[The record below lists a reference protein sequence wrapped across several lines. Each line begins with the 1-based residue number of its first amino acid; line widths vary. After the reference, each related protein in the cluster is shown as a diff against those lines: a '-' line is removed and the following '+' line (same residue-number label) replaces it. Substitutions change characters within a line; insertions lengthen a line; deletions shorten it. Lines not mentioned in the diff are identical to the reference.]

1 MPSSRI
7 NNVPKFSSFIPNL
20 TTPATSKSESHINS
34 NARNDLIGH
43 HQDER
48 GEKNLKFKDTYAQ
61 KNGAHRIAHGPIAI
75 SQTCQNNKLRD
86 HFVSDW
92 NGDEKNLVYGSLHK
106 YSVPKYHRYGA
117 GHVLGAPSE
126 SKIDRE
132 NVDEKC
138 IILTDARLSKH
149 FTRERYI
156 FSKISH
162 KIPTYIK
169 PGLQAPEKLQECSE
183 SNFLPFRL
191 HEDDRTP
198 RQEEEFQGD
207 EKGIM
212 SKLEKSI
219 TYDLTQRYDD
229 ITSKLEN
236 NSHDME
242 SEADRIDTSAREKNV
257 ILCRKVEDNP
267 HDIEAWLSLINH
279 QDCLIQQSENR
290 YRVTQAMLRST
301 SDIKIH
307 MYEKALSKSNSLDN
321 RERILCGLMTE
332 GEKIWELKAQASRWE
347 KISKENIYSLVLWTK
362 YLNFKQTTFSEFRYE
377 ELKGLYLQRIKFL
390 SQAVHTQPE
399 NSDRLM
405 HGLLYVLLR
414 ATLFMREAG
423 YAELATAIWQSNLEI
438 NFCGAQENTMGSDC
452 LNLFKEFW
460 ESEIPRIGEDGA
472 KGWQQYLKN
481 PDESIVLDPMVDE
494 PPETL
499 DKHKL
504 FESWATAERM
514 RSRVSRIPAKTM
526 DEVAED
532 DPFRVI
538 LYSDIEEFLILLPV
552 ESKKLRYS
560 CINAFLAFCGM
571 QPLVNL
577 DDSPPEYWDDPFIIG
592 DLAEADCG
600 LKESILPNNSQD
612 HDDLA
617 PWLSLT
623 AYSHYVSSPESLFRG
638 VIASKGAPRS
648 HHERYPK
655 DSGPVSYRFL
665 QNSLQLL
672 TSRWLDDSLAEYYL
686 SLKFYNDPQQAKKLA
701 RDLLKQSPSSLRLY
715 HAYALIEWSKAN
727 KSTADRVFETA
738 INMKN
743 YTTNKRDDLSIML
756 WRSWI
761 WAHLEDK
768 NNTKSLQCLL
778 CIADGVPD
786 ISISRSP
793 ALFLRTKQYLIANRD
808 NLFETPTLSVMY
820 TECLA
825 ILEYLSNSPGQAQ
838 SLDPPR
844 NIAGALTAYSSA
856 AQVLLERQQIKPHEL
871 LLQSAARLLYHYS
884 QSGPYRPAL
893 IREQLT
899 TFIHFFPRNTIF
911 LAFYSWNE
919 SRLRIDNRVRNILLH
934 TSLLSKHDNITSR
947 IFSIRHELRIGTIH
961 SVRAAFE
968 NALSSTGSKSSIGLW
983 RLYILFCAH
992 QKQLRTQI
1000 KSLWYRAIRACPWAK
1015 ELYILG
1021 FELMGG
1027 MVGFSELRDTWKVME
1042 EKELRVHVYLDDQLE
1057 EIETTRHGDFY
1068 SRK

>member
-7 NNVPKFSSFIPNL
+7 NNVPKFSSFKPNL
-20 TTPATSKSESHINS
+20 TTPASSKSEGHLNS
-34 NARNDLIGH
+34 NARNDPTGH
-43 HQDER
+43 QQGER
-48 GEKNLKFKDTYAQ
+48 GQKNPNFEETYAQ
-61 KNGAHRIAHGPIAI
+61 KNGVHRIACGPIAAI
-75 SQTCQNNKLRD
+75 QICQDNKLRD
-86 HFVSDW
+86 QFVSDW

-117 GHVLGAPSE
+117 GRVLGAPSE

-138 IILTDARLSKH
+138 IILTDVRLPRR
-149 FTRERYI
+149 FTKERYI
-156 FSKISH
+156 FSKINH
-162 KIPTYIK
+162 KIPTYVK
-169 PGLQAPEKLQECSE
+169 PGSEATEKLQEYSE
-183 SNFLPFRL
+183 SNFLPFKL
-191 HEDDRTP
+191 HGNDRAP
-198 RQEEEFQGD
+198 RQEGEFQDD
-207 EKGIM
+207 EKDVM
-212 SKLEKSI
+212 SKFEKTI
-219 TYDLTQRYDD
+219 TCDLTERYDD

-236 NSHDME
+236 KSHDME

-257 ILCRKVEDNP
+257 MLCRQVEDNP

-279 QDCLIQQSENR
+279 QDCLIQQSGDR

-321 RERILCGLMTE
+321 RERLLCGLMTE

-362 YLNFKQTTFSEFRYE
+362 YLNFKQTTFSEFRFE

-390 SQAVHTQPE
+390 SQALHTQPE

-414 ATLFMREAG
+414 ATIFMREAG

-472 KGWQQYLKN
+472 KGWLQYLKN
-481 PDESIVLDPMVDE
+481 PDESVVLDPIVDE
-494 PPETL
+494 PPEIL

-504 FESWATAERM
+504 FERWAAAERM

-538 LYSDIEEFLILLPV
+538 LYSDVEEFLVLIPV

-577 DDSPPEYWDDPFIIG
+577 DDSPPDYWDDPFIIG
-592 DLAEADCG
+592 DLSEADCG
-600 LKESILPNNSQD
+600 LKRSVLANNSQE

-623 AYSHYVSSPESLFRG
+623 AYSHFVSSPESIFRG
-638 VIASKGAPRS
+638 VIASK
-648 HHERYPK
+648 
-655 DSGPVSYRFL
+655 
-665 QNSLQLL
+665 
-672 TSRWLDDSLAEYYL
+672 DDSLAEYYL
-686 SLKFYNDPQQAKKLA
+686 SFKFYNDPLQTRKLA

-727 KSTADRVFETA
+727 KDTADKVFETA

-743 YTTNKRDDLSIML
+743 YTTTKSDDLSIML

-761 WAHLEDK
+761 WAHLEDR

-786 ISISRSP
+786 TSISISP

-808 NLFETPTLSVMY
+808 NFFETPTLSVMY
-820 TECLA
+820 TEYWLGLA

-838 SLDPPR
+838 SLDLPR

-856 AQVLLERQQIKPHEL
+856 AQVLLERQQIKAHEL

-899 TFIHFFPRNTIF
+899 NFIQFFPRNTIF

-961 SVRAAFE
+961 SVKAAFE
-968 NALSSTGSKSSIGLW
+968 NAISSTASKSSVGLW
-983 RLYILFCAH
+983 RLYIIYCAH
-992 QKQLRTQI
+992 QEQLRTQI
-1000 KSLWYRAIRACPWAK
+1000 KSLWHRALRACPWAK

-1021 FELMGG
+1021 FELMRG
-1027 MVGFSELRDTWKVME
+1027 MVKFPELKDTWKVME
-1042 EKELRVHVYLDDQLE
+1042 EKELRVHIYLDDQLE
-1057 EIETTRHGDFY
+1057 EIETKRQEDL
-1068 SRK
+1068 SSKK